1 MTKAFYFSLWRS
13 LLQEI
18 RQPRCGMWELASFLA
33 YAKVTSVASSQL
45 LFLDLR
51 KVNVDIPCCL
61 FFPSSFPCQ
70 CTLRAQKGLWKLT
83 GRNST
88 GWLSSDPARKA
99 KLTLLELDGV
109 LMLKSA
115 HFSSWAKLKIGY
127 LLPYLSVWI
136 CFSWAGVSSGSKKG
150 IARVRKLVKKHG
162 KTMAWVLY
170 FQDWHPKCWDRR
182 ARGT

>member
-99 KLTLLELDGV
+99 KLTVGTWWCPD
-109 LMLKSA
+109 
-115 HFSSWAKLKIGY
+115 AKICTFFILGKAKIGY